1 MGKIRHAFWAR
12 LNFGTAALLLL
23 ALFILVYLVLLRY
36 DARYDWTKDRIF
48 TLSPKTVEVLKDLGA
63 EPITVKAFFK
73 EDQPG
78 REELEDLL
86 KMYANANSRFRY
98 EFLDPDR
105 YPGQSKIYNVD
116 EYGTIVI
123 ERKDRRER
131 VRDITEEDLTN
142 ALLKLTE
149 ARQKTIC
156 FTKGHGERKLED
168 TSATGYGH
176 FYGKLGTE
184 NYIVQEVLLSREAI
198 PPEADLV
205 VVAGPQSDF
214 LPEEMQSLRQYLEKG
229 GGLLL
234 LLDPPDAPLEQ
245 FTKWLKEYGII
256 LGHDVIIDKLSRVF
270 GGDYLIPIVTQYG
283 DHAIT
288 QNFNVASFLPYA
300 CSVTAVKEVPEGYR
314 VTELAFTSQGSW
326 AERDWA
332 QIKGGE
338 VTFDETD
345 LAGPIALSAVVEKKD
360 SKMKLVVF
368 GDSDFA
374 DNAHFYLSGNKDLI
388 LNSVAWAAGEEK
400 LVTIRGKGRESA
412 PLILSARQQKIL
424 FIVPVIALPLLSFGT
439 GLAVLLFR
447 KRYS

>member
-12 LNFGTAALLLL
+12 LNFWTAAILLL
-23 ALFILVYLVLLRY
+23 AFFILAYLVLTRY
-36 DARYDWTKDRIF
+36 NARYDWTKDKIF
-48 TLSPKTVEVLKDLGA
+48 TLSAKTSEVLKDLGT
-63 EPITVKAFFK
+63 EPVRVKAFFK

-86 KMYANANSRFRY
+86 KMYQDANSRFGY

-105 YPGQSKIYNVD
+105 NPGQSKIYNVD

-131 VRDITEEDLTN
+131 VRDITEEELTN

-149 ARQKTIC
+149 ARQKTV
-156 FTKGHGERKLED
+156 FFSKGHGERKLED
-168 TSATGYGH
+168 AGGSGYSH
-176 FYGKLGTE
+176 FRTKLETE
-184 NYIVQEVLLSREAI
+184 NYIVKEILLAREAI
-198 PPEADLV
+198 PAEADV
-205 VVAGPQSDF
+205 IVIAGPQSDL
-214 LPEEMQSLRQYLEKG
+214 LPEEIQALRQYLEKG
-229 GGLLL
+229 GSLLL
-234 LLDPPDAPLEQ
+234 LLDPLDAPLEQ
-245 FTKWLKEYGII
+245 FGKWLGEYGIV

-283 DHAIT
+283 EHKIT
-288 QNFNVASFLPYA
+288 QNFNVASFLPYS
-300 CSVTAVKEVPEGYR
+300 CSITAAKEIPEGYE
-314 VTELAFTSQGSW
+314 VIELAFTSQGSW
-326 AERDWA
+326 AERDWV

-345 LAGPIALSAVVEKKD
+345 LAGPVSLSAVVEKKD
-360 SKMKLVVF
+360 SKMKLVIF

-388 LNSVAWAAGEEK
+388 LNSVAWASGEEK
-400 LVTIRGKGRESA
+400 LVSIRSKGRESA

-424 FIVPVIALPLLSFGT
+424 FIVPVLALPLISFGT